1 MVIINFTPSTV
12 NGFTPF
18 FPRFRPVTPLKNLP
32 HRARIIR
39 DSQNQA

>member
-12 NGFTPF
+12 NAFTPF
-18 FPRFRPVTPLKNLP
+18 FPRFRPVTPLKDFA

-39 DSQNQA
+39 DSQNQS